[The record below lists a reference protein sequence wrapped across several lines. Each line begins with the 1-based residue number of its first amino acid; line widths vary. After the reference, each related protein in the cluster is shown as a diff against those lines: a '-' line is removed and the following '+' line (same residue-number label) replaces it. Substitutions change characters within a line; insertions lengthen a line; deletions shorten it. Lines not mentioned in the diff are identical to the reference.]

1 MQATHFYKQ
10 AVYLWVFLWSATFS
24 LWAGNL
30 DASGKKQIT
39 KVYPAN
45 SHTTVR
51 ADNRFGNITVEHW
64 DRNEVEFRILI
75 ESKARKE
82 KTAQSNLNK
91 VSISFSQAGNMV
103 EASTSMENLNQRD
116 EERVTVDYTILVPS
130 FVKLDLEQQFGNI
143 SLPESHDGEC
153 ALKVK
158 FGNIAGGVFTKPLS
172 VESQFSN
179 VTLGDMEKV
188 ELELKHCG
196 KVTIGNAGYADI
208 DCQFSTFKA
217 GSLAKVNLDEKH
229 SKVSIK
235 ECGDIT
241 MSVQHSDIELG
252 RLSRSVDVESL
263 AHSTLEIKDLRPGFS
278 HIKGSASFG
287 TVKIQTPVTN
297 SFDFSLKSTF
307 GSIKIGSGFNML
319 RQADIERNNK
329 KEMRGKINNGSK
341 SLIDFTGSYTNISI
355 QAL

>member
-153 ALKVK
+153 ALKMK

-208 DCQFSTFKA
+208 DCRFSTFKA

-278 HIKGSASFG
+278 HIKGSASFS